1 MTFDIK
7 TFSMELKCNKPIIS
21 KSKYLFL
28 VIVSSKENA
37 VSIWNFNKNLL
48 RLEDACYQKTGID

>member
-1 MTFDIK
+1 
-7 TFSMELKCNKPIIS
+7 MELKCNKPIIS

-37 VSIWNFNKNLL
+37 VSIWSVNKNLL